1 MRPLSKTEAEK
12 IAEITSEIFS
22 QGITWVFQEFDIDTG
37 LTRLSRGLSLPVAK
51 RRLRMWRKEKIEQL
65 LRADGK
71 ADAFVLRVFHRNPT
85 WNGEGTWHF
94 LNNHWYTTQNDAES
108 ALERKRGELDTP
120 CEVIEMKTRDLP
132 GHFSVG

>member
-22 QGITWVFQEFDIDTG
+22 QGTTWVFQEFDLDTG

-71 ADAFVLRVFHRNPT
+71 AEAFVLRIFHKNDN
-85 WNGEGTWHF
+85 WGGEGTWHS
-94 LNNHWYTTQNDAES
+94 LSNHWYTTREDAEQ
-108 ALERKRGELDTP
+108 ALLRLRHYHELNSKRLL
-120 CEVIEMKTRDLP
+120 EVRPRSK
-132 GHFSVG
+132 F